1 MGSCTPRM
9 ARARARATARTTAR
23 ATARARAKTY
33 LVGLWGWGGKVRVNS
48 LGVFFENVRF
58 VVASP
63 KILDYRSPA

>member
-1 MGSCTPRM
+1 M
-9 ARARARATARTTAR
+9 RALAVMRRLGRSRACFGGGAPVWVHVHQG
-23 ATARARAKTY
+23 Y